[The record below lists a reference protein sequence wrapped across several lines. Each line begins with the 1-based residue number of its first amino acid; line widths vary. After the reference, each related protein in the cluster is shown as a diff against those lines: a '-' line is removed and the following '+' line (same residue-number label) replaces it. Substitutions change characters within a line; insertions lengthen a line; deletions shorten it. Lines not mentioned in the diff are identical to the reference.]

1 MYTISP
7 EMYKKLYPYVRIEDQ
22 AGGFKK
28 EDFFYERRE
37 YVKKAPVVVDINT
50 ADSAQL
56 DEIKGV
62 GGPFANRILKYRERL
77 GGFFKKEQLLEV
89 YGLNSAKYNEIKG
102 QVALSHIPLR
112 IVNLNTAQFNDLK
125 SNPYLSY
132 KQINAIIQYRKQ
144 HGNYTSPADLKKI
157 VILNQQI
164 IDQITPYIAF

>member
-1 MYTISP
+1 M
-7 EMYKKLYPYVRIEDQ
+7 
-22 AGGFKK
+22 
-28 EDFFYERRE
+28 
-37 YVKKAPVVVDINT
+37 
-50 ADSAQL
+50 
-56 DEIKGV
+56 
-62 GGPFANRILKYRERL
+62 
-77 GGFFKKEQLLEV
+77 EV